1 MSHCNCGI
9 NFSIIVCLPA
19 MSSICSE
26 RYWFRTTNFGN
37 NQFQL
42 LFAYELVLSSPVSTY
57 HFGMLYILKLF
68 GRHQYFWNIT
78 YSHSKNQDNRPP
90 FVCGPLKGPRGAPIL
105 QDVLHPVRVQVLV
118 RFYQGIYSSFGYS
131 TSPLGFQVETEM
143 TKHWAG
149 PRMLLASFSVSPK
162 CFIAVTSSN

>member
-78 YSHSKNQDNRPP
+78 YSHSKNRDNRPP

-131 TSPLGFQVETEM
+131 TSPLGFQVETDDKALGWTTYAACEFLCL
-143 TKHWAG
+143 AQ
-149 PRMLLASFSVSPK
+149 MLH
-162 CFIAVTSSN
+162 CCD